1 MNQLRYEITLKD
13 NLLKSFIDLE
23 ADGLWDEQNE
33 IAQKKKLKWVII
45 SNTNI
50 KKFISYQLN

>member
-13 NLLKSFIDLE
+13 NLLKSFIDSE

-33 IAQKKKLKWVII
+33 IAQKKKLKWVDSKLQMKRFNQI
-45 SNTNI
+45 N
-50 KKFISYQLN
+50 